1 MNQPAWQAFDL
12 ADLKQRVQGHEPRF
26 FEFLGSG
33 RLSGAIYRLP
43 AGATDLQGPHLE
55 DEVYVVLEGE
65 ARLRIDTAEQEVH
78 PGMVLFIPADARHA
92 FVDIRKDL
100 TLLTLFSASGRAG
113 RH

>member
-1 MNQPAWQAFDL
+1 MNQSTWQAFDI
-12 ADLKQRVQGHEPRF
+12 AELKQRVQGHEPRF

-65 ARLRIDTAEQEVH
+65 ARLRIDSAEQEVH
-78 PGMVLFIPADARHA
+78 PGMVLFIPADTRHA
-92 FVDIRKDL
+92 FVDIRRDL
-100 TLLTLFSASGRAG
+100 TLLALFSATARPG

>member
-1 MNQPAWQAFDL
+1 MNQSTWQAFDI
-12 ADLKQRVQGHEPRF
+12 AELKQRVQGHEPRF

-43 AGATDLQGPHLE
+43 ASATDLQGPHLE

-65 ARLRIDTAEQEVH
+65 ARLRIDSAEQEVH
-78 PGMVLFIPADARHA
+78 PGMVLFIPADTRHA
-92 FVDIRKDL
+92 FVDIRRDL
-100 TLLTLFSASGRAG
+100 TLLALFSATARPG